1 MIKIQLCGVEDPQ
14 PPNMD
19 ILKSS
24 LPLVVKYTELRRVG
38 CLIYG
43 FLNFTTAH
51 GQKTVVNE

>member
-1 MIKIQLCGVEDPQ
+1 MIKIQLCGAEDPQ

-38 CLIYG
+38 CLFDLRVPQFY
-43 FLNFTTAH
+43 NCSWP
-51 GQKTVVNE
+51 EDRCE